1 MEANLIAE
9 NGVLVYTSNKK
20 LGQSHLEPD
29 WSLSISDIKLIATN
43 RIMDGDDDSFYLIFV
58 NRNNELFF
66 LNNTWNKNES
76 AIVSLIEE
84 TFDLEIDW
92 EVTIDTNRIIY
103 PNELVGQRLYKRRTR
118 NWKTFVHEL
127 KRLFRVRVHS
137 ASGIIRE
144 EIANNE

>member
-1 MEANLIAE
+1 METKLIAE

-20 LGQSHLEPD
+20 LGQSRLEPD

-76 AIVSLIEE
+76 AIVALIEE

-103 PNELVGQRLYKRRTR
+103 PNELAGQRLYKRRTR

-127 KRLFRVRVHS
+127 KRMFRVGVHN
-137 ASGIIRE
+137 ASGILRD
-144 EIANNE
+144 EIKTY